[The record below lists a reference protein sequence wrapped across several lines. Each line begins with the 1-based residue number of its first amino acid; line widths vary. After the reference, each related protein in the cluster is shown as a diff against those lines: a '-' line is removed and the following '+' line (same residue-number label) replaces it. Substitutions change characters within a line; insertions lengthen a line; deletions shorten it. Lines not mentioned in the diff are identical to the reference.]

1 VINQQGFLSYLY
13 CFVGCE
19 VISDKQDAL
28 LSQRGLCDAAE
39 NFGMCWS
46 LQWHRA
52 VFTVIATLSN

>member
-52 VFTVIATLSN
+52 VFTV